1 MGGACLFTLHS
12 LRRVIWH
19 FYLEI
24 VKNFLRLS
32 HLYVHWTV
40 YLFIP
45 IFMDLFDMP
54 CEIFFWSNKRALI
67 TEKAAIFS
75 LNNAFK
81 YIIFGFVF
89 SFSIL
94 SSFWLFWRKLFT
106 IQMRF
111 HIVILERNIVEKF
124 LITRWAYIFTIFVD
138 KFNILWKA
146 DNFLKLL
153 LVCVHDQL

>member
-1 MGGACLFTLHS
+1 MKK
-12 LRRVIWH
+12 I
-19 FYLEI
+19 
-24 VKNFLRLS
+24 LRLI
-32 HLYVHWTV
+32 HLYVHCTV
-40 YLFIP
+40 YLFLP

-75 LNNAFK
+75 LNYAFK

-89 SFSIL
+89 SFNIL
-94 SSFWLFWRKLFT
+94 SSFGLFWRKLFT

-111 HIVILERNIVEKF
+111 YIVIFERNIVEKF

-138 KFNILWKA
+138 NFNILCNA
-146 DNFLKLL
+146 TIFLNF
-153 LVCVHDQL
+153 CYYDQP